1 MDQDCIYV
9 TWVYNIYIYIYIT
22 HMILHFMVFNML
34 PRAMPRVNHARFQL
48 TGRIPLAKSFEPY
61 GARFV

>member
-9 TWVYNIYIYIYIT
+9 TCVYNIYIYIYIT

-34 PRAMPRVNHARFQL
+34 PRAIATRQPRAFSTNR
-48 TGRIPLAKSFEPY
+48 PY
-61 GARFV
+61 SSGEKF

>member
-34 PRAMPRVNHARFQL
+34 PRAIATRQPRAFSTNR
-48 TGRIPLAKSFEPY
+48 PY
-61 GARFV
+61 SSGEKF